1 MKAPDPRTLLLL
13 GLVGSTVLIGW
24 CLRQPA
30 AARAVVEAQAPV
42 QAVPVVEAPGGT
54 PPAQPEALRLD
65 GERRTVSRPAQGSPP
80 GPRLELALVRAD
92 TREPV
97 PGAELWCWSVASDGA
112 ADFDERLR
120 SGRLTSHLA
129 TLPVRRA
136 DSNGR
141 ALLPADAPRLEVVA
155 RAGDL
160 WGHAA
165 FPGEHPGPFELALVP
180 DADVLVRVL
189 DPHGAPVS
197 GAGVVLLEQRGAARR
212 ERLCAFTG
220 ADGLARLEHAGWL
233 LAESR
238 TSTNLLV
245 ALAGLRTS
253 PEPRRLTR
261 PEAPGEPLEFVLA
274 PSGTCVVTLVDERGE
289 IQRLPF
295 QASLS
300 LAEARPLDLESLAL
314 VQATSVLGEPLAFEQ
329 IEPGHELV
337 VRVQPSGRAPCELRA
352 RGPRLAGERVELRV
366 PLPTGPARLRGRLV
380 DEDGTPLPDLALR
393 ALLEPASSDGPAPEP
408 TSLRTGPDG
417 RFSLELAA
425 LPEEPGWT
433 LTLHGRDS
441 PDGASAR
448 CRLFP
453 WSSDLGDLRFQS
465 APLLCAGVVLD
476 EQGEP
481 VAGARIEAWPPGA
494 SGPSF
499 PACAETRSSANGTF
513 ELRGAGLEARLVLAV
528 HKEDLLAEPEL
539 VPRGT
544 RDLRVVLRAGGEIE
558 GRVQVDPSL
567 RGAVLL
573 IEARRSGDD
582 AQPPGA
588 PPSTSLRLGADGTFL
603 LRALASGSYDLSVVH
618 AASAA
623 VLGGV
628 RGIAVR
634 AGARTRDPRL
644 APLDLG
650 TALRALE
657 LELVDTAGVPV
668 AGGRASSRPS
678 GALDGPWTTSI
689 AEHGRVQLVG
699 DGRALDVVLVAP
711 GFQRLELSGVA
722 ASRRVTLRRAPEL
735 RFVLAPGLA
744 LPEAPEYLGLQL
756 TPLDPAPLASPE
768 SSGLEFFLRDGTL
781 VVRPPFAGDVRL
793 DLALL
798 RRDGASTPMAY
809 LPGATP
815 RTLTIADVDGEQ
827 WFELAFDP
835 AMLVAARA
843 ELR

>member
-1 MKAPDPRTLLLL
+1 MKAHDPRALLLL

-24 CLRQPA
+24 CLRQPP

-42 QAVPVVEAPGGT
+42 QAGSVVEASEA
-54 PPAQPEALRLD
+54 PPA
-65 GERRTVSRPAQGSPP
+65 RPAAVPSDGDRRAAPRPAPGSPP

-97 PGAELWCWSVASDGA
+97 PGAELWCWPVETDEA

-120 SGRLTSHLA
+120 SGRLTSHLL

-141 ALLPADAPRLEVVA
+141 ALLPVDAPRLEVVA

-165 FPGEHPGPFELALVP
+165 LPGEHPGPFELALVP

-189 DPHGAPVS
+189 DPHGVPVS

-233 LAESR
+233 LAEPR
-238 TSTNLLV
+238 TSANLLV
-245 ALAGLRTS
+245 ALAGLRES
-253 PEPRRLTR
+253 AEPRRLTR
-261 PEAPGEPLEFVLA
+261 LDAQEEPLEFVLT

-289 IQRLPF
+289 ALDLPF
-295 QASLS
+295 QVSLS
-300 LAEARPLDLESLAL
+300 LAEARPLDLESVAV
-314 VQATSVLGEPLAFEQ
+314 VQASSFRGEPLAFEQ
-329 IEPGHELV
+329 IELGHELV
-337 VRVQPSGRAPCELRA
+337 VRVQPGGRAPCELRA

-366 PLPTGPARLRGRLV
+366 PLTDGPARLRGRLV
-380 DEDGTPLPDLALR
+380 DGAGTPLPDLALR
-393 ALLEPASSDGPAPEP
+393 ALLEPASSDDPAPEP

-433 LTLHGRDS
+433 LTLQGRDS
-441 PDGASAR
+441 PHGASAR
-448 CRLFP
+448 CRLVP
-453 WSSDLGDLRFQS
+453 WSSDLGDLRLES

-494 SGPSF
+494 EGPSF
-499 PACAETRSSANGTF
+499 PACAATRSGATGEF
-513 ELRGAGLEARLVLAV
+513 ELRGESADARLVLAA
-528 HKEDLLAEPEL
+528 HREGALAEPEF
-539 VPRGT
+539 VPRGA
-544 RDLRVVLRAGGEIE
+544 RDVRLVLRAGGELE
-558 GRVQVDPSL
+558 GRVQVHPSL
-567 RGAVLL
+567 HGAVLL
-573 IEARRSGDD
+573 IEARRSDD
-582 AQPPGA
+582 AAGHVGA
-588 PPSTSLRLGADGTFL
+588 PPSASLRLDADGTFL
-603 LRALASGSYDLSVVH
+603 LRALGSGSYDLSVVH

-628 RGIAVR
+628 RGVAVR
-634 AGARTRDPRL
+634 AGERTRDPRL

-650 TALRALE
+650 MALRALE
-657 LELVDTAGVPV
+657 LELFDTAGLPV
-668 AGGRASSRPS
+668 AGGRATSRPS
-678 GALDGPWTTSI
+678 GALDDHWTTSI
-689 AEHGRVQLVG
+689 AEHGRLQLVG
-699 DGRALDVVLVAP
+699 DGGALDVVLVAP
-711 GFQRLELSGVA
+711 GFQRLELTGLV
-722 ASRRVTLRRAPEL
+722 ASRRVTLRRAALL
-735 RFVLAPGLA
+735 RFVLAPGLT
-744 LPEAPEYLGLQL
+744 LPEAPEFLGLQL
-756 TPLDPAPLASPE
+756 TPLTTDPLAHPE

-781 VVRPPFAGDVRL
+781 VVRPPFAGEVRL

-815 RTLTIADVDGEQ
+815 RTLTIADFEGEQ
-827 WFELAFDP
+827 RFELAFDP
-835 AMLVAARA
+835 AMLAAARA